1 MSSLPRLATLFEG
14 AAFGIAVLDLEGTV
28 RDANGVFQAAYGMES
43 SDLLRDHKSEFTAL
57 IRGERPL
64 LEFEQETRTAG
75 GDGSWMS
82 CSLSRLKDE
91 RGTTRGALCMVR
103 DITLVKETEQ
113 RMLHDMT
120 HDALTGLPNRLL
132 FESKLREQLAM
143 LRSSEPASFGVL
155 LLDID
160 HFREINESFGHDAA
174 ELIVSQVG
182 QRLVAAIGAHD
193 LVARVGSDQFAILA
207 YSQGNPKRVEI
218 TARHLFSALAKPLTL
233 GNRTVYVSAS
243 VGVANGSTK
252 YERAEDMIRDAQIAT
267 RYAKTSGGS
276 RTAIFDATMAERA
289 EKRLRL
295 STDMRAGLQ
304 RGEFFLLY
312 QPIVRLDTGEF
323 TGCEALLRWNHPKEG
338 IVSPTDFMPTA
349 EQLGL
354 STQIGRLVARL
365 ACAQLAA
372 WRDERGL
379 EIRMNVNVAWP
390 DLLEAEFEQSLIAVT
405 RDYRVKPEQLM
416 LEITENIVLNPDGRA
431 TQVVERLRRDGF
443 GVCIDDFGT
452 GYSSL
457 HYLQR
462 FRIDGM
468 KIDRSFVSGPDG
480 GVASEPIIR
489 ALLTLADGFGL
500 RVVAEGIETERQRDA
515 LRAAGCRYGQ
525 GFFFAKPL
533 TSEELVAKYPAAFAA
548 HAPCQ
553 SG

>member
-1 MSSLPRLATLFEG
+1 MSSLPKLATLFEG

-28 RDANGVFQAAYGMES
+28 RDSNGVFQAKYGMES
-43 SDLLRDHKSEFTAL
+43 SDLLRDHQDDFTAL
-57 IRGERPL
+57 IRGERAL

-82 CSLSRLKDE
+82 CSLSRLRDE

-120 HDALTGLPNRLL
+120 HDSLTGLPNRLL

-143 LRSSEPASFGVL
+143 QQTSTPASFGVL

-160 HFREINESFGHDAA
+160 HFREINEGFGHDAA

-182 QRLVAAIGAHD
+182 QRLVAAVGSHD
-193 LVARVGSDQFAILA
+193 LVARVGADQFAILA
-207 YSQGNPKRVEI
+207 SSQGNPKHVE
-218 TARHLFSALAKPLTL
+218 TTVRHLFSALAKPLAL

-243 VGVANGSTK
+243 VGVANSSAG
-252 YERAEDMIRDAQIAT
+252 YERGEEMMRDAQIAT
-267 RYAKTSGGS
+267 RYAKSSGGS
-276 RTAIFDATMAERA
+276 RTAIFNPAMAERA

-295 STDMRAGLQ
+295 STDMRAGLE

-312 QPIVRLDTGEF
+312 QPIVQLDTGEF
-323 TGCEALLRWNHPKEG
+323 TGCEALLRWKHPKEG
-338 IVSPTDFMPTA
+338 VISPTEFMPTA

-365 ACAQLAA
+365 ACSRLAA

-379 EIRMNVNVAWP
+379 DIRMNVNVAWP
-390 DLLEAEFEQSLIAVT
+390 DLLEAEFEQSLMAVT
-405 RDYRVKPEQLM
+405 REHKVKPEQLT
-416 LEITENIVLNPDGRA
+416 LEVTENIVLDPDGRA
-431 TQVVERLRRDGF
+431 TQVVERLRHDGF
-443 GVCIDDFGT
+443 AVCIDDFGT

-468 KIDRSFVSGPDG
+468 KIDRSFVSGPEG

-489 ALLTLADGFGL
+489 ALMTLADGFGV
-500 RVVAEGIETERQRDA
+500 RVVAEGIETERQRDV
-515 LRAAGCRYGQ
+515 LLAAGCRYGQ
-525 GFFFAKPL
+525 GFLFAKPL
-533 TSEELVAKYPAAFAA
+533 TPEALVTKYPAAFAA
-548 HAPCQ
+548 RAPCQ

>member
-1 MSSLPRLATLFEG
+1 VSSLPKLATLFEG

-28 RDANGVFQAAYGMES
+28 RDSNGVFQAKYGMES
-43 SDLLRDHKSEFTAL
+43 SDLLRDHQDDFTAL
-57 IRGERPL
+57 IRGERAL

-82 CSLSRLKDE
+82 CSLSRLRDE

-120 HDALTGLPNRLL
+120 HDSLTGLPNRLL

-143 LRSSEPASFGVL
+143 QQTSTPASFGVL

-160 HFREINESFGHDAA
+160 HFREINEGFGHDAA

-182 QRLVAAIGAHD
+182 QRLVAAVGSHD
-193 LVARVGSDQFAILA
+193 LVARVGADQFAILA
-207 YSQGNPKRVEI
+207 SSQGNPKHVE
-218 TARHLFSALAKPLTL
+218 TTVRHLFSALAKPLAL

-243 VGVANGSTK
+243 VGVANSSAG
-252 YERAEDMIRDAQIAT
+252 YERGEEMMRDAQIAT
-267 RYAKTSGGS
+267 RYAKSSGGS
-276 RTAIFDATMAERA
+276 RTAIFNPAMAERA

-295 STDMRAGLQ
+295 STDMRAGLE

-312 QPIVRLDTGEF
+312 QPIVQLDTGEF
-323 TGCEALLRWNHPKEG
+323 TGCEALLRWKHPKEG
-338 IVSPTDFMPTA
+338 VISPTEFMPTA

-365 ACAQLAA
+365 ACSRLAA

-379 EIRMNVNVAWP
+379 DIRMNVNVAWP
-390 DLLEAEFEQSLIAVT
+390 DLLEAEFEQSLMAVT
-405 RDYRVKPEQLM
+405 REHKVKPEQLT
-416 LEITENIVLNPDGRA
+416 LEVTENIVLDPDGRA
-431 TQVVERLRRDGF
+431 TQVVERLRHDGF
-443 GVCIDDFGT
+443 AVCIDDFGT

-468 KIDRSFVSGPDG
+468 KIDRSFVSGPEG

-489 ALLTLADGFGL
+489 ALMTLADGFGV
-500 RVVAEGIETERQRDA
+500 RVVAEGIETERQRDV
-515 LRAAGCRYGQ
+515 LLAAGCRYGQ
-525 GFFFAKPL
+525 GFLFAKPL
-533 TSEELVAKYPAAFAA
+533 TPEALVTKYPAAFAA
-548 HAPCQ
+548 RAPCQ